1 MPRSSRSARLA
12 AAVTLAM
19 FVAAPLALAA
29 DPVGLGVRNPRGGS
43 TATHETEIIAATGK
57 DAYGTRQSNTG
68 AGGGAIYGC
77 RSSLDLG
84 ALGDPARSTPC
95 LRVNNLRGGK
105 AFDFAF
111 DSGPIGGVFQ
121 SGASLLTPNPRAA
134 PFVTNA
140 TAVAIGLNADRLDGR
155 HATDLIA
162 EARSPPASTPPRS
175 AACRARR

>member
-1 MPRSSRSARLA
+1 MPPVGRGRRGVPGAMPRSSRSARLA

-29 DPVGLGVRNPRGGS
+29 DPVGLGVRN
-43 TATHETEIIAATGK
+43 
-57 DAYGTRQSNTG
+57 TG
-68 AGGGAIYGC
+68 AGAIYGC